1 MKILL
6 DTNIL
11 VYSCDPAHP
20 LRHTQAIE
28 LLDRLHILSIG
39 RLSSQALAEFM
50 NVVIRPFHGM
60 PPRLTVNE
68 AISMVQHFINHFEV
82 YPLTPLTVLEAGRGV
97 RDHQMAYY
105 DAQVWA
111 TARLHQVSALFSED
125 FTDGATLEGVRFINP
140 FAPHFRL
147 DDWVLSTE
155 PPA

>member
-11 VYSCDPAHP
+11 VYAYDPADSA
-20 LRHTQAIE
+20 RQAQAIQVLE
-28 LLDRLHILSIG
+28 RLHILGNG

-50 NVVIRPFHGM
+50 NAVIRPLRGM

-68 AISMVQHFINHFEV
+68 AISTVQSFINHFEI
-82 YPLTPLTVLEAGRGV
+82 YPLTSLTVSEAGRGV
-97 RDHQMAYY
+97 RDHRLAYY

-111 TARLHQVSALFSED
+111 TARLNQIPVLFSED
-125 FTDGATLEGVRFINP
+125 FNDGATLEGVSFVNP

-147 DDWVLSTE
+147 DDWG
-155 PPA
+155 